1 MIHSKVIQL
10 CKKQDEIYQGNAV
23 NLTTNEPYIYGIII
37 DGHGND
43 IGVNDIRI
51 VIQTHLMEILEAEH
65 PHILIQEQLEI
76 LKKQHIQQ
84 SQPSVFYSVGQS
96 RLLNQLARSGST
108 FLMTK
113 FYNNRVETFS
123 IGDSEI
129 YVIKNDEIVYHN
141 PIHDWSNTSEQIR
154 LFQRRD
160 INIFPRLSY
169 GSFAINPTT
178 IASKPSY
185 MIDYNKTHS
194 FVPTQ
199 ALGHEGITEFAPE
212 RQTIYY
218 DDEIDKI
225 KIILASDGLWDVF
238 TPEHPDDLHNMKTLN
253 GEELADLAEKRW
265 KQEWLVAKSPQTP
278 EDIYPTPSSYHSNS
292 YDDVSV
298 ITITNK

>member
-1 MIHSKVIQL
+1 MIHSKLIQL

-23 NLTTNEPYIYGIII
+23 HSITNEPYIYGILI
-37 DGHGND
+37 DGHGYD
-43 IGVNDIRI
+43 IGVHDIRSI
-51 VIQTHLMEILEAEH
+51 IQTHLAEILETEN
-65 PHILIQEQLEI
+65 PHILIQEQLKI
-76 LKKQHIQQ
+76 LKKEHIEK
-84 SQPSVFYSVGQS
+84 SQPSVFYSVSQS
-96 RLLNQLARSGST
+96 RLSTQLSRSGST

-113 FYNNRVETFS
+113 FYHNRVETFS

-160 INIFPRLSY
+160 ISIFPRLNY

-178 IASKPSY
+178 IANKPSY
-185 MIDYNKTHS
+185 MIDYTPLHS
-194 FVPTQ
+194 FAPTQ
-199 ALGHEGITEFAPE
+199 ALGHDGITEFAPE

-218 DDEIDKI
+218 DSETDKI

-238 TPEHPDDLHNMKTLN
+238 TPEHPDDLQLLKILN

-265 KQEWLVAKSPQTP
+265 KQEWFVAKTP
-278 EDIYPTPSSYHSNS
+278 HTPDDVFPTKSIFSSNT

-298 ITITNK
+298 ITISNK